1 MEVNMRQL
9 EINTTRKKLVGRAGL
24 VLIIALI
31 LLTFLSKTI
40 NNLLMPDVTTIRPV
54 KGSLQERFET
64 DGVIEYLEKH
74 RIYSGGSW
82 KVTEVKVMQHQRVR
96 KGDLLAVV
104 DMHDM
109 LVDKK
114 AKEYELMKLENE
126 LQRYK
131 DSFKPIRLS
140 DYERELQ
147 LAREEMEG
155 AERELGMVKELYEA
169 GAETKKN
176 VEAAENTYKNKLYL
190 YQSKKDALEEKRKE
204 SAAQTD
210 EYDRMLKEK
219 TAELELKKMELDRET
234 GNLSENGGIL
244 SDMDG
249 MIASVAI
256 GPGMSALPE
265 QVLFEIVKVPC
276 PYRVVWYL
284 DAEGYSQFSVNN
296 GVTIE
301 AVGEVA
307 ENDEKKIKTV
317 SLTGVISGKEYQAE
331 TGRYKFWAD
340 IFNKEAAAN
349 VIFSEGQA
357 AKVRSVIDSP
367 QYNYLLPK
375 SSITQVQGRDCVFVA
390 KKRQG
395 ALGEENYVELRE
407 VKILG
412 MDDFNVAVDTDFK
425 KDEMVVS
432 DTSKPLS
439 DMVQVQVRNA
449 TQIDAGVIL

>member
-1 MEVNMRQL
+1 MRQL